1 MPHPR
6 GGGAF
11 HTPLKDFHTNGKDE
25 MRALRKRLRWKDER
39 NQFGVRA
46 EKRQKSCV
54 MVPVLKRRTE
64 NRYEDLQESVKL
76 QAKNSGGAPPWWRS
90 EDEGTWS
97 DCKLLKVIGRIA
109 IKRRP
114 LMGSRRRRPDNSCLT
129 CWKLLKLDP
138 FLSATRG
145 EMSFVNSLKKKKE
158 SSCCLSLVSARGYGE
173 TKEK

>member
-90 EDEGTWS
+90 EDEGT
-97 DCKLLKVIGRIA
+97 
-109 IKRRP
+109 
-114 LMGSRRRRPDNSCLT
+114 
-129 CWKLLKLDP
+129 
-138 FLSATRG
+138 
-145 EMSFVNSLKKKKE
+145 
-158 SSCCLSLVSARGYGE
+158 
-173 TKEK
+173 